1 MARKTVRDFYMR
13 AVGDPKYIKDT
24 LETTDEIEEAVSQIR
39 MTLLTEK
46 GEVLGEPNFGVDV
59 NKYLFEFDIDPFAL
73 SGSAEQQIDKYVTSS
88 RKRDIQVRPGKYTD
102 EKDRQIFV
110 LSIDIKGSD
119 SFALLY
125 D

>member
-1 MARKTVRDFYMR
+1 MPKTIRDFYMR
-13 AVGDPKYIKDT
+13 SLDDPKYIKDT
-24 LETTDEIEEAVSQIR
+24 LETTDEIEEIVSQIR

-59 NKYLFEFDIDPFAL
+59 NKYLFEFDIDPFSL
-73 SGSAEQQIDKYVTSS
+73 SGSAEQQIDKYVTGS

-102 EKDRQIFV
+102 DRDRQIFV
-110 LSIDIKGSD
+110 LSINIKGSD

>member
-1 MARKTVRDFYMR
+1 MPKTVRDFYMR
-13 AVGDPKYIKDT
+13 TLGDPKYIKDT
-24 LETTDEIEEAVSQIR
+24 LETTDDIEEAVSQIR

-46 GEVLGEPNFGVDV
+46 GEVLGEPDFGVNV

-73 SGSAEQQIDKYVTSS
+73 SGEAEGQIDKYVTSS
-88 RKRDIQVRPGKYTD
+88 RKRDMQVRPGKYTD
-102 EKDRQIFV
+102 EKQRQIFV
-110 LSIDIKGSD
+110 LNVNIKGTD